1 MRQLQP
7 SSPSSDRPS
16 PAGWTGIKG
25 QQAAKIRKFDSLQRA
40 KLLPLIVACALFME
54 NTDSTVIATSL
65 PVIAKSLGEDPIA
78 LKLALTSYLVS
89 LAVFIPIS
97 GWMADRF
104 GARTIF
110 RTALGIF
117 MLGSVLCAFSNS
129 LGAFVGARF
138 IQGMGGAMMVP
149 VGRLVILRSVEKSEL
164 VSALAY
170 LTVPALVGPVV
181 GPVVGGFITTYFDW
195 RWIFFINLPIGLLGI
210 ALATMFFED
219 VREEDVAPLDITGF
233 LLSSTGFAA
242 LMLGLAT
249 GGRHLVPV
257 AVSYGC
263 VAFGIA
269 ALILYWFHA
278 RRLAYPVLNLS
289 LLRIPTYRIGVLGGS
304 IFRIGIGA
312 IPFLLPLMLQL
323 GFGLDALQSGLIT
336 FASAAGAL
344 VMKTLAKTIL
354 ARFGFR
360 GVLTFNA
367 LIGSA
372 FLAASGLFTPSTP
385 HWIMLGVLFVG
396 GCFRSLQFT
405 GINALSYAD
414 VSNRDM
420 SSATSF
426 SSVAQQLSL
435 SLGITVGAFAL
446 EAANLYNGGK
456 TLGAGDFWPAFV
468 LVGLISASSAL
479 WMIRLKPDAGAEVS
493 GHAPVSARKVTA
505 QAIEDQKPLE

>member
-1 MRQLQP
+1 
-7 SSPSSDRPS
+7 
-16 PAGWTGIKG
+16 
-25 QQAAKIRKFDSLQRA
+25 LQRS

-110 RTALGIF
+110 RSALCVF
-117 MLGSVLCAFSNS
+117 MLGSLLCAVSNS

-149 VGRLVILRSVEKSEL
+149 VGRLVILRSVSKSEI
-164 VSALAY
+164 VGALAY
-170 LTVPALVGPVV
+170 LTIPALVGPVV
-181 GPVVGGFITTYFDW
+181 GPPLGGFITTYFDW
-195 RWIFFINLPIGLLGI
+195 RWIFLINIPIGLVGI
-210 ALATMFFED
+210 VLASLFFED
-219 VREEDVAPLDITGF
+219 IREEDVPPLDIRGF
-233 LLSSTGFAA
+233 LLSSGGFAS
-242 LMLGLAT
+242 LMLGLNT
-249 GGRHLVPV
+249 GGRHLVPE
-257 AVSYGC
+257 AVSYAC
-263 VAFGIA
+263 VLAGAA
-269 ALILYWFHA
+269 ALVAYWLHA
-278 RRLAYPVLNLS
+278 RRVPYPVLNLS
-289 LLRIPTYRIGVLGGS
+289 LLRIPTFRTGVIGGS
-304 IFRIGIGA
+304 VFRTGIGA

-344 VMKTLAKTIL
+344 IMKTLAKTIL

-360 GVLTFNA
+360 RVLTFNA
-367 LIGSA
+367 VIGAA
-372 FLAASGLFTPSTP
+372 FLAASGLFTPTTP
-385 HWIMLGVLFVG
+385 HAIMLSMLLVG

-414 VSNRDM
+414 VSNREM
-420 SSATSF
+420 SSATSL

-435 SLGITVGAFAL
+435 SIGVTIGAFAL
-446 EAANLYNGGK
+446 ETTHLLHGGK
-456 TLGAGDFWPAFV
+456 TLAAGDFWPAF
-468 LVGLISASSAL
+468 LIVGLISASSVF
-479 WMIRLKPDAGAEVS
+479 WMMQLAPDAGAEVS
-493 GHAPVSARKVTA
+493 GHVPVSARKVTA
-505 QAIEDQKPLE
+505 EAIADQKPLD

>member
-1 MRQLQP
+1 M
-7 SSPSSDRPS
+7 
-16 PAGWTGIKG
+16 
-25 QQAAKIRKFDSLQRA
+25 QQAQPAQYCDRNSVARQGAVRALRLTRSLPESPPLQRA

-78 LKLALTSYLVS
+78 LKLAVTSYLVS

-110 RTALGIF
+110 RTALGVF
-117 MLGSVLCAFSNS
+117 MLGSVLCALSNS

-138 IQGMGGAMMVP
+138 VQGMGGAMMVP
-149 VGRLVILRSVEKSEL
+149 VGRLVILRSVEKSQL

-181 GPVVGGFITTYFDW
+181 GPMLGGFISTYFDW

-210 ALATMFFED
+210 VLATKFFED
-219 VREEDVAPLDITGF
+219 VREEDVAPLDIKGF
-233 LLSSTGFAA
+233 LLSSSGFAA
-242 LMLGLAT
+242 LMLGLVT
-249 GGRHLVPV
+249 GGRHLVPES
-257 AVSYGC
+257 VSYAC
-263 VAFGIA
+263 VGFG
-269 ALILYWFHA
+269 ALALLAYWFHA
-278 RRLAYPVLNLS
+278 RRIPYPVLNLS
-289 LLRIPTYRIGVLGGS
+289 LLRIPTYNVGVIGGS

-323 GFGLDALQSGLIT
+323 GFGLNALQSGLIT

-344 VMKTLAKTIL
+344 IMKTLAKTIL

-360 GVLTFNA
+360 RVLTFNA
-367 LIGSA
+367 LIGAA
-372 FLAASGLFTPSTP
+372 FLAASGLFTPTTP
-385 HWIMLGVLFVG
+385 HWLMLGVLLIG

-420 SSATSF
+420 SSATSL

-435 SLGITVGAFAL
+435 SLGVTIGAFAL
-446 EAANLYNGGK
+446 ETANVFNGGQA
-456 TLGAGDFWPAFV
+456 LGAADFWPAFL
-468 LVGLISASSAL
+468 LVGLIAASSVF
-479 WMIRLKPDAGAEVS
+479 WMVRLKPDAGAEVS
-493 GHAPVSARKVTA
+493 GHAPVSARKATA

>member
-1 MRQLQP
+1 V
-7 SSPSSDRPS
+7 
-16 PAGWTGIKG
+16 
-25 QQAAKIRKFDSLQRA
+25 QRA

-110 RTALGIF
+110 RSALVVF
-117 MLGSVLCAFSNS
+117 MLGSILCAVSSS

-149 VGRLVILRSVEKSEL
+149 VGRLVILRSVSKSEI
-164 VSALAY
+164 VGALAY

-181 GPVVGGFITTYFDW
+181 GPPLGGFITTYFDW
-195 RWIFFINLPIGLLGI
+195 RWIFFINIPIGLVGI
-210 ALATMFFED
+210 VLASLFFED
-219 VREEDVAPLDITGF
+219 IREEDVPPLDIRGF
-233 LLSSTGFAA
+233 LLSSFGFAA
-242 LMLGLAT
+242 LMLGLNT
-249 GGRHLVPV
+249 GGRHLVPE
-257 AVSYGC
+257 AVSYAC
-263 VAFGIA
+263 VIGGAA
-269 ALILYWFHA
+269 ALLAYWFHA
-278 RRLAYPVLNLS
+278 QRVPYPVLNLS
-289 LLRIPTYRIGVLGGS
+289 LFRIPTFRIGVIGGS
-304 IFRIGIGA
+304 VFRTGIGA

-344 VMKTLAKTIL
+344 IMKTLAKTIL

-360 GVLTFNA
+360 GVLTVNA
-367 LIGSA
+367 VIGAA
-372 FLAASGLFTPSTP
+372 FLAASGLFTPTTP
-385 HWIMLGVLFVG
+385 HAIMLSVLLVG

-414 VSNRDM
+414 VSNREM
-420 SSATSF
+420 SSATSM

-435 SLGITVGAFAL
+435 SIGVTIGAFAL
-446 EAANLYNGGK
+446 ESTHMLHGGK
-456 TLGAGDFWPAFV
+456 TLAAGDFWPAF
-468 LVGLISASSAL
+468 LIVGLVSASSAL
-479 WMIRLKPDAGAEVS
+479 WMMQLDPNAGAEVS
-493 GHAPVSARKVTA
+493 GHVPVSARKVTA
-505 QAIEDQKPLE
+505 EAIAEQKPLD

>member
-1 MRQLQP
+1 MRQTQP
-7 SSPSSDRPS
+7 SSLRSDPLS
-16 PAGWTGIKG
+16 PAGYTRSKG
-25 QQAAKIRKFDSLQRA
+25 QGGQIRKSDSLQRA

-65 PVIAKSLGEDPIA
+65 PVIAQSLGEDPIA

-97 GWMADRF
+97 GWMADKF

-110 RTALGIF
+110 RTALCIF

-149 VGRLVILRSVEKSEL
+149 VGRLVILRSVEKSQI

-195 RWIFFINLPIGLLGI
+195 RWIFFINIPIGLLGI

-219 VREEDVAPLDITGF
+219 IREEDVAPLDITGF

-249 GGRHLVPV
+249 GGRHLVPA

-269 ALILYWFHA
+269 ALIIYWFHA
-278 RRLAYPVLNLS
+278 RRLDYPVLNLA
-289 LLRIPTYRIGVLGGS
+289 LLRIPTYRIGVIGGS
-304 IFRIGIGA
+304 VFRVGIGA

-344 VMKTLAKTIL
+344 IMKTLAKTIL

-372 FLAASGLFTPSTP
+372 FLAASGLFTPTTP
-385 HWIMLGVLFVG
+385 HWLMLSVLLIG

-420 SSATSF
+420 SSATSL

-435 SLGITVGAFAL
+435 SLGVTIGAFAL
-446 EAANLYNGGK
+446 ESANLLNGGK

-468 LVGLISASSAL
+468 LVGLISASSVF
-479 WMIRLKPDAGAEVS
+479 WMVQLKPDAGAEVS